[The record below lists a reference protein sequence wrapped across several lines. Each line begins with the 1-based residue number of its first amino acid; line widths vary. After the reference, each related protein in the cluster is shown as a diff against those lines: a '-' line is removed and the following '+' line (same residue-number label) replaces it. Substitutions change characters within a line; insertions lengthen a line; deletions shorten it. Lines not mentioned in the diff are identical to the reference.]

1 MKKTI
6 LIIISIVLMA
16 TEAYAELYRITVSR
30 IDQDLYK
37 DDNSGA
43 ILENQYCYEYAT
55 WENAVLKYE
64 PYSFDN
70 KIIFENGQTCEVK
83 EIR

>member
-1 MKKTI
+1 MKKAI

-43 ILENQYCYEYAT
+43 IIETQYCYEYAT

>member
-1 MKKTI
+1 
-6 LIIISIVLMA
+6 MA
-16 TEAYAELYRITVSR
+16 REAYAELYRITVSR

-43 ILENQYCYEYAT
+43 IIETQYCYEYAT

>member
-43 ILENQYCYEYAT
+43 IIETQYCYEYAT

>member
-1 MKKTI
+1 MKKAI

-43 ILENQYCYEYAT
+43 IIETQYCYEYAT
-55 WENAVLKYE
+55 WENAV
-64 PYSFDN
+64 
-70 KIIFENGQTCEVK
+70 
-83 EIR
+83 